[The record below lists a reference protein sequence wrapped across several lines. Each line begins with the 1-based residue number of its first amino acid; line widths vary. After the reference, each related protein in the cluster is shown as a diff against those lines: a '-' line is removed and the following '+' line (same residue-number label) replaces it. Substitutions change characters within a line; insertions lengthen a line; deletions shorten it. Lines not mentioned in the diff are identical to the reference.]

1 MEHINKGIKCFELS
15 HTPAHSFPSLHPSG
29 GCSCSQGNNL
39 LGWWLWKSTTS
50 WTGWRTETAQNVLLH
65 IGICRWSH
73 TILCLLAQQPL
84 MKTSVLKLVKYFAWS
99 LLFFFFLGI
108 SHCLPADLLF
118 HILCIIHVW
127 MPFYM
132 HMPDSISF
140 TPLCPTPSDFPTF
153 LLTDLWDKDDRIK
166 KIVVTVKQQDLVDG

>member
-99 LLFFFFLGI
+99 LLFFFFSWGFLI
-108 SHCLPADLLF
+108 VFLQTYSFTYCALYMYECLFICTCQIASSSHHSVQLLQIFLLF
-118 HILCIIHVW
+118 FWQTCGTKMIGLRK
-127 MPFYM
+127 
-132 HMPDSISF
+132 
-140 TPLCPTPSDFPTF
+140 
-153 LLTDLWDKDDRIK
+153 LLSRWNSRIW
-166 KIVVTVKQQDLVDG
+166 